1 MPDES
6 PDRPSEER
14 GEITRILAR
23 AAGGDRAAYD
33 RLFPLI
39 YDELRSLAARAMRGE
54 RGEHTLQAT
63 ALVHEAYIRLVD
75 RTRLGA
81 EGRSHFFAQAALAMR
96 RILVDHARRKR
107 SAKRG
112 GGWQRVPIED
122 PIEQAEPA
130 PDLDLLALDEALTLL
145 AAEHPDKVGVV
156 EMRFFAGM
164 TNEEIASALGLSTR
178 TVERHWRFA
187 RAWLYRQ
194 MGGDAPPPGPSQA
207 VV

>member
-6 PDRPSEER
+6 PDRPSEDR

-33 RLFPLI
+33 RLFPLV

-54 RGEHTLQAT
+54 RGEHGEHTLQAT

-81 EGRSHFFAQAALAMR
+81 EGRSHFLAQAALAMR

-112 GGWQRVPIED
+112 GGWQRIPIED
-122 PIEQAEPA
+122 PIERLSP
-130 PDLDLLALDEALTLL
+130 PPISTFS
-145 AAEHPDKVGVV
+145 P
-156 EMRFFAGM
+156 
-164 TNEEIASALGLSTR
+164 STR
-178 TVERHWRFA
+178 RSPCLRRSIRTRSESWRC
-187 RAWLYRQ
+187 
-194 MGGDAPPPGPSQA
+194 DSSPE
-207 VV
+207 